1 MGFFKKIGEALRK
14 TKNSISQKIESIF
27 TKSELNEDF
36 WYDLEDVLISS
47 DMGYDTATDL
57 IDRMKRSAKKDRI
70 KKVEDLKDL
79 LRETIQ
85 EVFDDIEM
93 KKDDY
98 PLAIMVVGVNG
109 VGKTT
114 SIGKL
119 ANYYKNQDKKV
130 VVVAGDTFRAAATE
144 QLEEWAKRSG
154 VKIIGQGEGAD
165 PASVVFDGLAFAK
178 AKKFDVVIIDT
189 AGRLHNKTNLMS
201 ELEKI
206 NRVVEKN
213 YQEFDFQKYIV
224 LDATTGQNAVSQ
236 VREFNSCVDLDGII
250 LTKLDGTAKGG
261 IAVAIANEFNLGV
274 KFIGTG
280 EKIDD
285 IEPFDS
291 QTYANEIV

>member
-27 TKSELNEDF
+27 TKSELDEDF

-291 QTYANEIV
+291 RTYANEIV